1 MIYRK
6 LSLFLLLLLL
16 FFLFSL
22 SLPLCSGKIRE
33 TRASPYGS
41 SSYGQDGT
49 DFHDRRIFTAA
60 YYELFPSFPPALSGL
75 SATYDLPS
83 LVVSLPETAPLPP
96 RGRDRGGRE
105 RGKRGEPVV
114 FASRSYFGER
124 VRPRKPRFP
133 SSLSTAVST
142 LIPGSGY
149 SLIFFLLSRSSFLPR
164 FSETRVALLDIRLNE
179 YVSMYR

>member
-6 LSLFLLLLLL
+6 LSLFLV
-16 FFLFSL
+16 FFLFSPP
-22 SLPLCSGKIRE
+22 SPSPFCSGKIRE

-75 SATYDLPS
+75 SATYDLSPPS
-83 LVVSLPETAPLPP
+83 PRVVSLPETAPPHLSLPP
-96 RGRDRGGRE
+96 RDRDRRGRE

-133 SSLSTAVST
+133 STAVST

-149 SLIFFLLSRSSFLPR
+149 SLIFFLLSSFFLPPSFL
-164 FSETRVALLDIRLNE
+164 
-179 YVSMYR
+179 

>member
-6 LSLFLLLLLL
+6 LSLFL

-22 SLPLCSGKIRE
+22 PPPLRSGKIRE

-83 LVVSLPETAPLPP
+83 LVVVSLPETAPFPPP
-96 RGRDRGGRE
+96 RDRDRARE
-105 RGKRGEPVV
+105 RGKE
-114 FASRSYFGER
+114 EN
-124 VRPRKPRFP
+124 
-133 SSLSTAVST
+133 AVS
-142 LIPGSGY
+142 
-149 SLIFFLLSRSSFLPR
+149 RWSSPRAVISANVYDRANHVFHRPCLPL
-164 FSETRVALLDIRLNE
+164 FPL
-179 YVSMYR
+179 